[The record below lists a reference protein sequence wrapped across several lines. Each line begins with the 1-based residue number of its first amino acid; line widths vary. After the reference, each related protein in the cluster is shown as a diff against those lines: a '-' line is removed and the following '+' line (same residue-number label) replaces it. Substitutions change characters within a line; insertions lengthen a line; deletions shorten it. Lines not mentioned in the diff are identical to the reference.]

1 MSSQPMARALGQPS
15 RRERLTRRLT
25 LRVWRRSMVLM
36 TYLAVASLLVF
47 MPLVHSWKLNPLI
60 GWAVSA
66 LLVLVAVAGL
76 SAEWFWLTSRAN
88 WWGMWRSNRKALRWE
103 ELRARGATAQEID
116 AALIRVDD
124 VDERQRAVLDRAY
137 RYAYWI
143 LAAVGGAVLLYGITG
158 NGLIPKDL
166 RLGLFHGCSDAPDR
180 VRRLVRAGPPGR
192 NLGCSGRRRFRQ
204 PQLLD
209 RLLAHLVLLHLAG
222 DRHREAV
229 HELPVARDLIA

>member
-1 MSSQPMARALGQPS
+1 MSIQPMARALAQPS
-15 RRERLTRRLT
+15 WRKRLTRRLT

-36 TYLAVASLLVF
+36 TYLAVASVFVF
-47 MPLVHSWKLNPLI
+47 MPLVNSWKLNPLI
-60 GWAVSA
+60 GWAVSS

-143 LAAVGGAVLLYGITG
+143 LAAVGAAALLYGIMG
-158 NGLIPKDL
+158 DGLIPKDL
-166 RLGLFHGCSDAPDR
+166 RLGLFFTVVITLPTAVVAWSEPD
-180 VRRLVRAGPPGR
+180 PP
-192 NLGCSGRRRFRQ
+192 
-204 PQLLD
+204 D
-209 RLLAHLVLLHLAG
+209 
-222 DRHREAV
+222 ET
-229 HELPVARDLIA
+229 